1 MRTEYGAKRLRK
13 WSLFLI
19 QKNVIAA
26 QQENNCA
33 KLIFQASKNSIGIKE
48 KDRELGLF
56 EGSINN

>member
-1 MRTEYGAKRLRK
+1 MRTEYGVKRLRK

-19 QKNVIAA
+19 QKHVIAA
-26 QQENNCA
+26 QQETNCA
-33 KLIFQASKNSIGIKE
+33 KFIFQASKNSMRIKE